1 MDDPTL
7 PPAAAGAGSAPAQD
21 SHRHSPAL
29 HTEEQMAYR
38 RARRAVR
45 ALRGWY
51 IHLIVYLGVNLLLW
65 SRFIFFGSPAWVEGR
80 HFHGPGWPFGP
91 TVIWGIVVA
100 VHGVFV
106 WSRISRRGQDWE
118 ARKIREYMDRG

>member
-1 MDDPTL
+1 MEDPT
-7 PPAAAGAGSAPAQD
+7 PTPGHAGAAPAQA
-21 SHRHSPAL
+21 SRRHPP
-29 HTEEQMAYR
+29 TPCTDEQMAYW

-65 SRFIFFGSPAWVEGR
+65 SRFIFFGSPDWVDGR

-91 TVIWGIVVA
+91 TVIWGIA
-100 VHGVFV
+100 VLIHGVVV
-106 WSRISRRGQDWE
+106 WSRVSRRGQDWE
-118 ARKIREYMDRG
+118 ARKIREYMARD